1 MKIKKKVS
9 SGNIMKK
16 LQQAQ
21 LKMDEMQNKI
31 KSYEFT
37 GSAGGGVVKL
47 RINGD
52 YEVLALDISKDIVD
66 PDDVE
71 MLQDLVT
78 AAFND
83 AVSQLK
89 EKNDEIMSQ
98 FMGNMGIPGI

>member
-9 SGNIMKK
+9 GGNIMKK

-21 LKMDEMQNKI
+21 AKMDEMQNKL

-37 GSAGGGVVKL
+37 GSAGGEVVKIT
-47 RINGD
+47 INGD
-52 YEVLALDISKDIVD
+52 YDVLNVEIDKEIVD

-71 MLQDLVT
+71 MLQDLIT

-83 AVSQLK
+83 AVSKLK
-89 EKNDEIMSQ
+89 DKNNEIMSQ